1 MKKSLFKVIT
11 TILLLGGLVL
21 TGLTSCEHFL
31 QGPDVKNEILNAIAY
46 NDAKEIPVLIQ
57 SQVNTGTTVP
67 SGNYNA
73 KQGYDFEIS
82 FTEASEFSFEKW
94 IAVAKDNPDQ
104 IITDGV
110 IFADQ
115 NASKTK
121 VRILNDTIPLC
132 LIPKCTDRI
141 TLSVEPTPRFDSAG
155 VGRDRSIVVEFT
167 KELSEQSFIFS
178 ESELP
183 KDAVPVKDSAGDTWA
198 YTKDSQTFLKNITI
212 TTPDGLSLGQYF
224 TKPLVEGRVLTVQA
238 NKEDLIPF
246 EVGETSKT
254 IIVTLSKNICDI
266 EGVTMSSDRN
276 WRYRVVEASDDK
288 ATINFTGTSGEGSIN
303 AVSKTYYVGQEI
315 ALSFTENNDYQ
326 FIKWEYDPSIVLIK
340 DPYSADTTLQVKEK
354 LSESEASQVKAICAQ
369 RLRAELTSVQS
380 GATVCKNTPIQ
391 LTFNHNLPLD
401 AEGLAQLENISI
413 TIGGNSVK
421 DCFISSNPTGGTL
434 TFTADPMNLIN
445 VPTGQTKTVVVSI
458 PASLYYEFDDEAHTK
473 VTYGGIGKSF
483 TYKIN
488 DSTNERAIINF
499 VQNNTDSGSIT
510 VKPVKENNSYSL
522 EDQIEIKFTPN
533 ENYQFNGWKILDGLS
548 ENELTDS
555 SILIE
560 EPDSLSTVLYVKKEN
575 KSVKVVAATSEKLK
589 VSEYLPTA
597 AVSPKDKSIEITFNK
612 NLDAAC
618 GTDTELEKIQVTMD
632 GVSVDSYFTREL
644 NENKITLSCKKY
656 LPVTEAKTAKVRVL
670 VPSSFYYMDGLVKIN
685 LEKDCIFEYVV
696 NSMTDAKAYASFTS
710 PSGSGT
716 LSAPAGTNEYSMGQ
730 TVSVSFE
737 PNEGYK
743 FLGWL
748 VSSEALSQ
756 NENINDYV
764 KIEDAANPQ
773 TLVTFEKSLSEIVV
787 AANVSE
793 LDHVS
798 FELTGPSGDY
808 VPAKGQKECYESN
821 IYPLSF
827 NPDDD
832 YEFIR
837 WKIYD
842 KAKRQTVENGSYI
855 TIANPKNKSTTYQ
868 IAETFPQSKDS
879 IIVRPVVVERP
890 WILSNSPMISGGL
903 SLKDSAIQVIFDH
916 DMDEESICYTE
927 EELKDIK
934 KDLGIEDENDER
946 LDEIL
951 LKTKV
956 RKEITVEGETT
967 VQEVERVCGYIK
979 DDEYFYKNISI
990 TDYTDGTNLNK
1001 CFNPPVFETKKIL
1014 FISANLD
1021 YLPQDY
1027 TKIFVNIDKNFFYNE
1042 QISEKE
1048 TKPITMPK
1056 SLKWIYQVSNETDT
1070 SDPVVTTAEVKVC
1083 TGNFAGKTLPD
1094 TCSEPE
1100 NLIYFTKNMY
1110 INLNLVVTDVGTGP
1124 SASFEILVTKVKDEK
1139 YNPVTET
1146 LVQTKENCQLQ
1157 YTTSQNGGYN
1167 KTVSLDYL
1175 DHGVYYITIKV
1186 HDKANKSGVSENFY
1200 FGVDTSADF
1209 DKPEEPTAVTL
1220 VSSAGS
1226 EPNRQYSYKITFTK
1240 PTDNSDRQFLVIE
1253 KGWDKSKMKLSSGKS
1268 NSPVITFYE
1277 SVFKAK
1283 KNYINCWY
1291 EDYAGNKSDAVEV
1304 KFVQP

>member
-1 MKKSLFKVIT
+1 MKKSLCKVIT
-11 TILLLGGLVL
+11 TILLLGGGLVL
-21 TGLTSCEHFL
+21 TGLTSCDHFL
-31 QGPDVKNEILNAIAY
+31 QGPDVKNDILNEIAY
-46 NDAKEIPVLIQ
+46 NNAKEIPVLIQ

-67 SGNYNA
+67 SGNHTA

-110 IFADQ
+110 FFADQ
-115 NASKTK
+115 KASKTK

-183 KDAVPVKDSAGDTWA
+183 KDAVPVKDSAGDIWA

-246 EVGETSKT
+246 GVGETSKT

-288 ATINFTGTSGEGSIN
+288 ATINFAGTSEEGSIN

-315 ALSFTENNDYQ
+315 ALSFTENKDYQ

-369 RLRAELTSVQS
+369 RLRVELTSVQT
-380 GATVCKNTPIQ
+380 GATVSKNTPIQ

-434 TFTADPMNLIN
+434 TFAADPMNLIN
-445 VPTGQTKTVVVSI
+445 VPTGQTKTVTVSI
-458 PASLYYEFDDEAHTK
+458 PAGLYYELDDEAHTK

-499 VQNNTDSGSIT
+499 VQNNTGSGSIT

-533 ENYQFNGWKILDGLS
+533 EMYQFNGWKILDGLS

-685 LEKDCIFEYVV
+685 LEQDCIFEYVV
-696 NSMTDAKAYASFTS
+696 NSTTIAKAYASFTS

-737 PNEGYK
+737 PNQGYK

-773 TLVTFEKSLSEIVV
+773 TLVTFEKSLSGIVV

-808 VPAKGQKECYESN
+808 VPSKGQKECYESN

-827 NPDDD
+827 DPEDD

-837 WKIYD
+837 WEIYD
-842 KAKRQTVENGSYI
+842 KALGQTVENGSYI
-855 TIANPKNKSTTYQ
+855 TIDEPKNKSTTYQ
-868 IAETFPQSKDS
+868 IAEPFPQSKDS

-890 WILSNSPMISGGL
+890 GIISNSPMISGGL
-903 SLKDSAIQVIFDH
+903 SLKDSTIQVIFDH
-916 DMDEESICYTE
+916 DMDEESICYTQ
-927 EELKDIK
+927 EELEDIMAA
-934 KDLGIEDENDER
+934 LNIEDENDER
-946 LDEIL
+946 L
-951 LKTKV
+951 LKTIV
-956 RKEITVEGETT
+956 RKEITVQGETT
-967 VQEVERVCGYIK
+967 VQEVTRVCGYK
-979 DDEYFYKNISI
+979 QTEDEYIYKNISI
-990 TDYTDGTNLNK
+990 TDYNEGTNLNK
-1001 CFNPPVFETKKIL
+1001 CFTSPVFETKKIL
-1014 FISANLD
+1014 SISANSD

-1027 TKIFVNIDKNFFYNE
+1027 TQIFVNIDKNFFYNE
-1042 QISEKE
+1042 QISENE

-1056 SLKWIYQVSNETDT
+1056 SQKWIYQVSNETDT

-1083 TGNFAGKTLPD
+1083 EGNFKGESLPNTWSGLPKD
-1094 TCSEPE
+1094 
-1100 NLIYFTKNMY
+1100 LIYFTENMF
-1110 INLNLVVTDVGTGP
+1110 IDLNLVVTDVGTGP
-1124 SASFEILVTKVKDEK
+1124 SASFDILLTKVKDEDYK
-1139 YNPVTET
+1139 DVTPVV
-1146 LVQTKENCQLQ
+1146 VQTKTCQFQ

-1167 KTVSLDYL
+1167 KTVDLDYFKN
-1175 DHGVYYITIKV
+1175 GVYYITIKAY
-1186 HDKANKSGVSENFY
+1186 DKTKRSGVSENFY
-1200 FGVDTSADF
+1200 FGIDTTAPSAT
-1209 DKPEEPTAVTL
+1209 PNPTITFLSSGVTGTITKY
-1220 VSSAGS
+1220 A
-1226 EPNRQYSYKITFTK
+1226 YKITGTV
-1240 PTDNSDRQFLVIE
+1240 PENSDCKFLVIQY
-1253 KGWDKSKMKLSSGKS
+1253 GWSGAQKKISSEAEVVQVTLSENMFEQG
-1268 NSPVITFYE
+1268 I
-1277 SVFKAK
+1277 
-1283 KNYINCWY
+1283 NYITCWY
-1291 EDYAGNKSDAVEV
+1291 EDYAGNKSDEV
-1304 KFVQP
+1304 RVNFEKP

>member
-1 MKKSLFKVIT
+1 M
-11 TILLLGGLVL
+11 
-21 TGLTSCEHFL
+21 
-31 QGPDVKNEILNAIAY
+31 
-46 NDAKEIPVLIQ
+46 
-57 SQVNTGTTVP
+57 
-67 SGNYNA
+67 
-73 KQGYDFEIS
+73 
-82 FTEASEFSFEKW
+82 
-94 IAVAKDNPDQ
+94 
-104 IITDGV
+104 
-110 IFADQ
+110 
-115 NASKTK
+115 
-121 VRILNDTIPLC
+121 C

-167 KELSEQSFIFS
+167 KELSEQSFIYS

-183 KDAVPVKDSAGDTWA
+183 KDAVPVKDSAGDIWA

-246 EVGETSKT
+246 GVGETSKT

-288 ATINFTGTSGEGSIN
+288 ATINFAGTSEEGSIN

-315 ALSFTENNDYQ
+315 ALSFTENKDYQ

-354 LSESEASQVKAICAQ
+354 LSESEVSQVKAICAQ
-369 RLRAELTSVQS
+369 RLRVELTSVQT
-380 GATVCKNTPIQ
+380 GATVSKNTPIQ

-458 PASLYYEFDDEAHTK
+458 PASLYYELDDEAHTK

-499 VQNNTDSGSIT
+499 VQNNTGSGSIT

-533 ENYQFNGWKILDGLS
+533 EMYQFNGWKILDGLS

-685 LEKDCIFEYVV
+685 LEQDCIFEYVV

-730 TVSVSFE
+730 TVSISFE

-827 NPDDD
+827 NPEDD

-837 WKIYD
+837 WEIYD
-842 KAKRQTVENGSYI
+842 KDLRQPVENRSYI
-855 TIANPKNKSTTYQ
+855 TIADPENKSTTYQ
-868 IAETFPQSKDS
+868 IGERFPQSEDS

-979 DDEYFYKNISI
+979 DDEYIYKNISI
-990 TDYTDGTNLNK
+990 TDYTDGTKLNK

-1042 QISEKE
+1042 QISENETKPI

-1070 SDPVVTTAEVKVC
+1070 SDPVVTTAAVSVC
-1083 TGNFAGKTLPD
+1083 TGNFAGESLPN
-1094 TCSEPE
+1094 TCSEPKD
-1100 NLIYFTKNMY
+1100 LIYFTENMY
-1110 INLNLVVTDVGTGP
+1110 IDLNLVVTDVGTGP
-1124 SASFEILVTKVKDEK
+1124 SASFDILVTKVKDEN

-1146 LVQTKENCQLQ
+1146 LVQTKTCQFQ

-1167 KTVSLDYL
+1167 KTVSLNDF
-1175 DHGVYYITIKV
+1175 DQGVYYITIKV
-1186 HDKANKSGVSENFY
+1186 YDKAKRSGVSENFY
-1200 FGVDTSADF
+1200 FGIDKSADF
-1209 DKPEEPTAVTL
+1209 DKPNPT
-1220 VSSAGS
+1220 VSYLSSSGS
-1226 EPNRQYSYKITFTK
+1226 GTNTIYNYKITCTL
-1240 PTDNSDRQFLVIE
+1240 PTASDCKFLVIQY
-1253 KGWDKSKMKLSSGKS
+1253 GWSGASITISSSSEYAIANVRYNYFEQG
-1268 NSPVITFYE
+1268 
-1277 SVFKAK
+1277 
-1283 KNYINCWY
+1283 KNYITCWY
-1291 EDYAGNKSDAVEV
+1291 QDYAGNKSDEV
-1304 KFVQP
+1304 RVNFEKP

>member
-11 TILLLGGLVL
+11 TILLTGGVL
-21 TGLTSCEHFL
+21 TLTACDHFL
-31 QGPDVKNEILNAIAY
+31 QGPDVKNEILNAISY
-46 NDAKEIPVLIQ
+46 NNAKEIPVLIQ

-67 SGNYNA
+67 SGNHTA

-183 KDAVPVKDSAGDTWA
+183 KDAVPVKDSAGDIWA

-266 EGVTMSSDRN
+266 KGVTMSSDRN

-303 AVSKTYYVGQEI
+303 AVSKTYYVGQES

-369 RLRAELTSVQS
+369 RLRAELTSVQT

-499 VQNNTDSGSIT
+499 VQNNTGSGSIT

-685 LEKDCIFEYVV
+685 LEQDCIFEYAV
-696 NSMTDAKAYASFTS
+696 NSTTIAKAYASFTS

-773 TLVTFEKSLSEIVV
+773 TLVTFEKSLSGIVV

-793 LDHVS
+793 LAHVS

-827 NPDDD
+827 DPEDD

-837 WKIYD
+837 WEIYD
-842 KAKRQTVENGSYI
+842 KALSQTVENRRYI
-855 TIANPKNKSTTYQ
+855 TIADPKNKSTTYQ

-890 WILSNSPMISGGL
+890 WIISNSPMISGGL

-927 EELKDIK
+927 AELDDIMAA
-934 KDLGIEDENDER
+934 LGIVDENDER
-946 LDEIL
+946 L

-956 RKEITVEGETT
+956 RKEITVEGKTT
-967 VQEVERVCGYIK
+967 VQEVERVCGYK
-979 DDEYFYKNISI
+979 QDDEYIYKNISI
-990 TDYTDGTNLNK
+990 TDFTEGTNLNK
-1001 CFNPPVFETKKIL
+1001 CFTPPVFETKRIL
-1014 FISANLD
+1014 SISANLD
-1021 YLPQDY
+1021 SLPQDY
-1027 TKIFVNIDKNFFYNE
+1027 TQIFVNIDKNFFYNE
-1042 QISEKE
+1042 QISENE

-1056 SLKWIYQVSNETDT
+1056 SLKWIYQVSNERDT
-1070 SDPVVTTAEVKVC
+1070 SDPVVTTAEVKV
-1083 TGNFAGKTLPD
+1083 FEGKFEGESLPNTWSGKLED
-1094 TCSEPE
+1094 
-1100 NLIYFTKNMY
+1100 LICFTKNMY

-1124 SASFEILVTKVKDEK
+1124 SASFEIQLTKVKNEK
-1139 YNPVTET
+1139 YEDVTPV
-1146 LVQTKENCQLQ
+1146 VVYTKKYNFQ

-1167 KTVSLDYL
+1167 TTADLDYFNN
-1175 DHGVYYITIKV
+1175 GVYYMTIIAK
-1186 HDKANKSGVSENFY
+1186 DKTNRSGFSENFY
-1200 FGVDTSADF
+1200 YGVGTF
-1209 DKPEEPTAVTL
+1209 VDKPNPTE
-1220 VSSAGS
+1220 VSCLSSSGS
-1226 EPNRQYSYKITFTK
+1226 EPNTIYNYKITFTTPK
-1240 PTDNSDRQFLVIE
+1240 NNSNCKFLKIQY
-1253 KGWDKSKMKLSSGKS
+1253 GWSGSSITLSGS
-1268 NSPVITFYE
+1268 
-1277 SVFKAK
+1277 SVSAQVLVRYNYFDQGT
-1283 KNYINCWY
+1283 NYINCWY
-1291 EDYAGNKSDAVEV
+1291 EDDAGNKSEEV
-1304 KFVQP
+1304 RVDFEKP

>member
-1 MKKSLFKVIT
+1 M
-11 TILLLGGLVL
+11 
-21 TGLTSCEHFL
+21 
-31 QGPDVKNEILNAIAY
+31 
-46 NDAKEIPVLIQ
+46 
-57 SQVNTGTTVP
+57 
-67 SGNYNA
+67 
-73 KQGYDFEIS
+73 
-82 FTEASEFSFEKW
+82 
-94 IAVAKDNPDQ
+94 
-104 IITDGV
+104 
-110 IFADQ
+110 
-115 NASKTK
+115 
-121 VRILNDTIPLC
+121 
-132 LIPKCTDRI
+132 
-141 TLSVEPTPRFDSAG
+141 
-155 VGRDRSIVVEFT
+155 
-167 KELSEQSFIFS
+167 
-178 ESELP
+178 
-183 KDAVPVKDSAGDTWA
+183 
-198 YTKDSQTFLKNITI
+198 
-212 TTPDGLSLGQYF
+212 
-224 TKPLVEGRVLTVQA
+224 
-238 NKEDLIPF
+238 
-246 EVGETSKT
+246 
-254 IIVTLSKNICDI
+254 
-266 EGVTMSSDRN
+266 
-276 WRYRVVEASDDK
+276 
-288 ATINFTGTSGEGSIN
+288 
-303 AVSKTYYVGQEI
+303 
-315 ALSFTENNDYQ
+315 
-326 FIKWEYDPSIVLIK
+326 
-340 DPYSADTTLQVKEK
+340 
-354 LSESEASQVKAICAQ
+354 
-369 RLRAELTSVQS
+369 
-380 GATVCKNTPIQ
+380 
-391 LTFNHNLPLD
+391 
-401 AEGLAQLENISI
+401 
-413 TIGGNSVK
+413 
-421 DCFISSNPTGGTL
+421 
-434 TFTADPMNLIN
+434 
-445 VPTGQTKTVVVSI
+445 
-458 PASLYYEFDDEAHTK
+458 
-473 VTYGGIGKSF
+473 
-483 TYKIN
+483 
-488 DSTNERAIINF
+488 
-499 VQNNTDSGSIT
+499 
-510 VKPVKENNSYSL
+510 
-522 EDQIEIKFTPN
+522 
-533 ENYQFNGWKILDGLS
+533 
-548 ENELTDS
+548 
-555 SILIE
+555 
-560 EPDSLSTVLYVKKEN
+560 
-575 KSVKVVAATSEKLK
+575 
-589 VSEYLPTA
+589 
-597 AVSPKDKSIEITFNK
+597 
-612 NLDAAC
+612 
-618 GTDTELEKIQVTMD
+618 
-632 GVSVDSYFTREL
+632 
-644 NENKITLSCKKY
+644 
-656 LPVTEAKTAKVRVL
+656 
-670 VPSSFYYMDGLVKIN
+670 
-685 LEKDCIFEYVV
+685 
-696 NSMTDAKAYASFTS
+696 
-710 PSGSGT
+710 
-716 LSAPAGTNEYSMGQ
+716 
-730 TVSVSFE
+730 
-737 PNEGYK
+737 
-743 FLGWL
+743 
-748 VSSEALSQ
+748 
-756 NENINDYV
+756 
-764 KIEDAANPQ
+764 
-773 TLVTFEKSLSEIVV
+773 
-787 AANVSE
+787 
-793 LDHVS
+793 
-798 FELTGPSGDY
+798 
-808 VPAKGQKECYESN
+808 
-821 IYPLSF
+821 
-827 NPDDD
+827 
-832 YEFIR
+832 
-837 WKIYD
+837 
-842 KAKRQTVENGSYI
+842 
-855 TIANPKNKSTTYQ
+855 
-868 IAETFPQSKDS
+868 
-879 IIVRPVVVERP
+879 ERP

>member
-1 MKKSLFKVIT
+1 MKKSLFKVIA
-11 TILLLGGLVL
+11 TILLTGGVL
-21 TGLTSCEHFL
+21 TLTACDHFL

-67 SGNYNA
+67 SGNHTA

-82 FTEASEFSFEKW
+82 FTEASEFSFEQW

-104 IITDGV
+104 IITEGV

-115 NASKTK
+115 KASKTK

-183 KDAVPVKDSAGDTWA
+183 KDAVPVKDSAGDIWA

-266 EGVTMSSDRN
+266 NGVTMSSDRN

-369 RLRAELTSVQS
+369 RLRAELTSVQT

-401 AEGLAQLENISI
+401 AEGLAQLENICI

-499 VQNNTDSGSIT
+499 VQNNTGSGSIT

-685 LEKDCIFEYVV
+685 LEQDCIFEYVV

-793 LDHVS
+793 LNHVS

-827 NPDDD
+827 NPEND

-837 WKIYD
+837 WEIYD
-842 KAKRQTVENGSYI
+842 KAKSQTVKNGSYI
-855 TIANPKNKSTTYQ
+855 TIADPTNKSTTYQ
-868 IAETFPQSKDS
+868 IAETFPQSVDS

-890 WILSNSPMISGGL
+890 WIISNSPMISGGL
-903 SLKDSAIQVIFDH
+903 SLKDSTIQVIFDH

-927 EELKDIK
+927 KELDDIMVALNI
-934 KDLGIEDENDER
+934 DDENDER
-946 LDEIL
+946 L

-956 RKEITVEGETT
+956 RKEITILEETTGQEKTT
-967 VQEVERVCGYIK
+967 VQEVTRVCGYK
-979 DDEYFYKNISI
+979 QRDEYIYKNISI
-990 TDYTDGTNLNK
+990 TDFIEGTNLNN
-1001 CFNPPVFETKKIL
+1001 CFTPPVFETKRIL
-1014 FISANLD
+1014 SISANVD
-1021 YLPQDY
+1021 SLPQDY
-1027 TKIFVNIDKNFFYNE
+1027 TQIFVNIDKNFFYNK
-1042 QISEKE
+1042 QISESE

-1056 SLKWIYQVSNETDT
+1056 SLKWIYQVSNERDT

-1083 TGNFAGKTLPD
+1083 TGNFAEKTLPN
-1094 TCSEPE
+1094 TCSEPID
-1100 NLIYFTKNMY
+1100 LIYFTENMD
-1110 INLNLVVTDVGTGP
+1110 IDLNLVVTDVGTGP
-1124 SASFEILVTKVKDEK
+1124 SAFFDILVKKVKDENYK
-1139 YNPVTET
+1139 PVTET

-1157 YTTSQNGGYN
+1157 YTTSQNGGCK

-1175 DHGVYYITIKV
+1175 DQGVYYITIKV
-1186 HDKANKSGVSENFY
+1186 SDKATRFGLSKNFY
-1200 FGVDTSADF
+1200 FGIDRSA
-1209 DKPEEPTAVTL
+1209 PSVTPNPT
-1220 VSSAGS
+1220 
-1226 EPNRQYSYKITFTK
+1226 ITFLSSGGTGTITK
-1240 PTDNSDRQFLVIE
+1240 YAYTITGTVPENSDCKFLVIQY
-1253 KGWDKSKMKLSSGKS
+1253 GWSEAQKKISSEAEVVQVTLSENMFEQGK
-1268 NSPVITFYE
+1268 NF
-1277 SVFKAK
+1277 
-1283 KNYINCWY
+1283 INCWY
-1291 EDYAGNKSDAVEV
+1291 EDYAGNNSAPVPVYFEK
-1304 KFVQP
+1304 P

>member
-1 MKKSLFKVIT
+1 M
-11 TILLLGGLVL
+11 
-21 TGLTSCEHFL
+21 
-31 QGPDVKNEILNAIAY
+31 
-46 NDAKEIPVLIQ
+46 
-57 SQVNTGTTVP
+57 
-67 SGNYNA
+67 
-73 KQGYDFEIS
+73 
-82 FTEASEFSFEKW
+82 
-94 IAVAKDNPDQ
+94 
-104 IITDGV
+104 
-110 IFADQ
+110 
-115 NASKTK
+115 
-121 VRILNDTIPLC
+121 C

-183 KDAVPVKDSAGDTWA
+183 KDAVPVKDSAGDIWA

-315 ALSFTENNDYQ
+315 ALSFTENKDYQ

-369 RLRAELTSVQS
+369 RLRVELTSVQT
-380 GATVCKNTPIQ
+380 GATVSKNTPIQ

-458 PASLYYEFDDEAHTK
+458 PAGLYYELDDEAHTK

-499 VQNNTDSGSIT
+499 VQNNTGSGSIT

-685 LEKDCIFEYVV
+685 LEQDCIFEYVV
-696 NSMTDAKAYASFTS
+696 NSTTIAKAYASFTS

-737 PNEGYK
+737 PNQGYK

-808 VPAKGQKECYESN
+808 VPSKGQKECYESN

-827 NPDDD
+827 DPEDD

-837 WKIYD
+837 WEIYD
-842 KAKRQTVENGSYI
+842 KALGQTVENGSYI
-855 TIANPKNKSTTYQ
+855 TIDDPKNKSTTYQ
-868 IAETFPQSKDS
+868 IAEPFPQSKDS

-890 WILSNSPMISGGL
+890 GIISNSPMISGGL
-903 SLKDSAIQVIFDH
+903 SLKDSTIQVIFDH

-927 EELKDIK
+927 EELKDIM
-934 KDLGIEDENDER
+934 DALGIEDENDER
-946 LDEIL
+946 L
-951 LKTKV
+951 LKTIV
-956 RKEITVEGETT
+956 RKEITVQEETT
-967 VQEVERVCGYIK
+967 VQEVTRVCGYK
-979 DDEYFYKNISI
+979 QTEDEYIYKNISI
-990 TDYTDGTNLNK
+990 SDYTEGTNLNK
-1001 CFNPPVFETKKIL
+1001 CYTPPVFETKKIL
-1014 FISANLD
+1014 SISANLD
-1021 YLPQDY
+1021 SLPQDY
-1027 TKIFVNIDKNFFYNE
+1027 TQIFVNIDKNFFYNE
-1042 QISEKE
+1042 QISENE

-1056 SLKWIYQVSNETDT
+1056 SQKWIYQVSNETDT

-1083 TGNFAGKTLPD
+1083 TGNFEGESLPN
-1094 TCSEPE
+1094 TCSEPKD
-1100 NLIYFTKNMY
+1100 LIYFTENMD
-1110 INLNLVVTDVGTGP
+1110 IDLNLVVTDVGTGP
-1124 SASFEILVTKVKDEK
+1124 AASFDILVKKVKDAN

-1146 LVQTKENCQLQ
+1146 LVQTKTCQFQ

-1167 KTVSLDYL
+1167 KIACLNSLEQ
-1175 DHGVYYITIKV
+1175 GVYYITIKAY
-1186 HDKANKSGVSENFY
+1186 DKTKRSGVSENFY
-1200 FGVDTSADF
+1200 FGIDTSADF
-1209 DKPEEPTAVTL
+1209 DPPEPT
-1220 VSSAGS
+1220 VSYLSSSGS
-1226 EPNRQYSYKITFTK
+1226 GTIYNYKITCTL
-1240 PTDNSDRQFLVIE
+1240 PTASDCKFLVIQY
-1253 KGWDKSKMKLSSGKS
+1253 GWGGTPKTISSS
-1268 NSPVITFYE
+1268 SDFVAV
-1277 SVFKAK
+1277 SVRENYFTQGT
-1283 KNYINCWY
+1283 NYITCWY
-1291 EDYAGNKSDAVEV
+1291 QDYAGNKSEEV
-1304 KFVQP
+1304 RVDFEKP

>member
-1 MKKSLFKVIT
+1 M
-11 TILLLGGLVL
+11 
-21 TGLTSCEHFL
+21 
-31 QGPDVKNEILNAIAY
+31 
-46 NDAKEIPVLIQ
+46 
-57 SQVNTGTTVP
+57 
-67 SGNYNA
+67 
-73 KQGYDFEIS
+73 
-82 FTEASEFSFEKW
+82 
-94 IAVAKDNPDQ
+94 
-104 IITDGV
+104 
-110 IFADQ
+110 
-115 NASKTK
+115 
-121 VRILNDTIPLC
+121 C

-183 KDAVPVKDSAGDTWA
+183 KDAVPVKDSAGDIWA

-224 TKPLVEGRVLTVQA
+224 TKPLVEGRILTVQA

-246 EVGETSKT
+246 GVGETSKT

-288 ATINFTGTSGEGSIN
+288 TTINFAGTSEEGSIN

-315 ALSFTENNDYQ
+315 ALSFTENKDYQ

-369 RLRAELTSVQS
+369 RLRVELTSVQT
-380 GATVCKNTPIQ
+380 GATVSKNTPIQ

-458 PASLYYEFDDEAHTK
+458 PASLYYELDDEAHTK

-499 VQNNTDSGSIT
+499 VQNNTGSGSIT

-533 ENYQFNGWKILDGLS
+533 EMYQFNGWKILDGLS

-685 LEKDCIFEYVV
+685 LEQDCIFEYVV
-696 NSMTDAKAYASFTS
+696 NSTTIAKAYASFTS
-710 PSGSGT
+710 PVGSGT

-737 PNEGYK
+737 PNQGYK

-773 TLVTFEKSLSEIVV
+773 TLVTFEKSLSGIVV

-808 VPAKGQKECYESN
+808 VPSKGQKECYESN

-827 NPDDD
+827 DPEDD

-837 WKIYD
+837 WEIYD
-842 KAKRQTVENGSYI
+842 KALGQTVENGSYI
-855 TIANPKNKSTTYQ
+855 TIDEPKNKSTTYQ
-868 IAETFPQSKDS
+868 IAEPFPQSKDS

-890 WILSNSPMISGGL
+890 GIISNSPMISGGL
-903 SLKDSAIQVIFDH
+903 SLKDSTIQVIFDH
-916 DMDEESICYTE
+916 DMDEESICYTQ
-927 EELKDIK
+927 EELEDIMAA
-934 KDLGIEDENDER
+934 LNIEDENDER
-946 LDEIL
+946 L
-951 LKTKV
+951 LKTIV
-956 RKEITVEGETT
+956 RKEITVQGETT
-967 VQEVERVCGYIK
+967 VQEVTRVCGYK
-979 DDEYFYKNISI
+979 QTEDEYIYKNISI
-990 TDYTDGTNLNK
+990 TDYNEGTNLNK
-1001 CFNPPVFETKKIL
+1001 CFTSPVFETKKIL
-1014 FISANLD
+1014 SISANSD

-1027 TKIFVNIDKNFFYNE
+1027 TQIFVNIDKNFFYYE
-1042 QISEKE
+1042 QISENE

-1056 SLKWIYQVSNETDT
+1056 SQKWIYQVSNETDT

-1083 TGNFAGKTLPD
+1083 TGNFKGESLPNTWSGLPKD
-1094 TCSEPE
+1094 
-1100 NLIYFTKNMY
+1100 LIYFTENMF
-1110 INLNLVVTDVGTGP
+1110 IDLNLVVTDVGTGP
-1124 SASFEILVTKVKDEK
+1124 SASFDILVTKVQNE
-1139 YNPVTET
+1139 NFEPVTET
-1146 LVQTKENCQLQ
+1146 LVQTKTCQFQ

-1167 KTVSLDYL
+1167 KTVDLDYFKN
-1175 DHGVYYITIKV
+1175 GVYYITIKAY
-1186 HDKANKSGVSENFY
+1186 DKTKRSGVSENFY
-1200 FGVDTSADF
+1200 FGVGTFVYIA
-1209 DKPEEPTAVTL
+1209 KPEPT
-1220 VSSAGS
+1220 VSYLSSSGS
-1226 EPNRQYSYKITFTK
+1226 GENTIYNYKITFTP
-1240 PTDNSDRQFLVIE
+1240 PTDNSDCDLKIQY
-1253 KGWDKSKMKLSSGKS
+1253 GWSGSSITLPGSSKSAIANVRYNYFDQGS
-1268 NSPVITFYE
+1268 
-1277 SVFKAK
+1277 
-1283 KNYINCWY
+1283 NYINCWY
-1291 EDYAGNKSDAVEV
+1291 EDDAGNKSEEV
-1304 KFVQP
+1304 RVDFEKP